1 MWSDVLLCSNFTE
14 LSIICVRIWVHC
26 PYKCLLCCLTSSI
39 SKKLL
44 LPIVKHLNP
53 YKSWHNTSMY
63 NKQAYFAY
71 TTLNVIMVMPSL
83 SRIVIHTR
91 ITSRLL
97 FMLHRKIQYQFYRI
111 SQIYTINTARP
122 IYSVKLRCFITSPT
136 FLTFEY
142 LLYIKMS

>member
-1 MWSDVLLCSNFTE
+1 MWSDVLLCSNLTE

-71 TTLNVIMVMPSL
+71 STLNVIMVMPSL
-83 SRIVIHTR
+83 SRIVIHTQNLVDCYSYYIEKFNINLIEYPKFIPR
-91 ITSRLL
+91 IQPGPFT
-97 FMLHRKIQYQFYRI
+97 
-111 SQIYTINTARP
+111 
-122 IYSVKLRCFITSPT
+122 V
-136 FLTFEY
+136 
-142 LLYIKMS
+142 

>member
-1 MWSDVLLCSNFTE
+1 MWSDVLLCSNLTE

-53 YKSWHNTSMY
+53 YQSWHNISMS

-71 TTLNVIMVMPSL
+71 KTLNAIMVMPSL
-83 SRIVIHTR
+83 SRI
-91 ITSRLL
+91 SRLL
-97 FMLHRKIQYQFYRI
+97 FILHRKIQHQCYGI
-111 SQIYTINTARP
+111 SQIYNMNTARP

>member
-1 MWSDVLLCSNFTE
+1 MWSDVLLCSNLTE

-26 PYKCLLCCLTSSI
+26 PYKCLLCCLTSSL

-83 SRIVIHTR
+83 SRI
-91 ITSRLL
+91 SRLL
-97 FMLHRKIQYQFYRI
+97 FILHRKIQHQSDRI
-111 SQIYTINTARP
+111 SQIYTTNTARP

>member
-1 MWSDVLLCSNFTE
+1 MWSDVLLCSNLTE

-53 YKSWHNTSMY
+53 YQSWHNISMS

-71 TTLNVIMVMPSL
+71 KTLNAIMVMPSL
-83 SRIVIHTR
+83 SRIVIHTQGLVDCYSYYR
-91 ITSRLL
+91 IQ
-97 FMLHRKIQYQFYRI
+97 HQCYRI
-111 SQIYTINTARP
+111 SQIYTTNTTRP